1 MHAGLQTC
9 LRGTIYSL
17 TLELALSVDFFA
29 PFQENSPNI
38 EKEELLKRASLKPA
52 ISEILIDIFLEL
64 EILIEN
70 KRGLMIHQE
79 IGDLVFK
86 SSYNSIS
93 DNLRNEKEL
102 VTKLRKS
109 IVMGNHLFEKNL
121 ALPDDQEGPEKW
133 AKIQINAGTFL
144 SEIAKN
150 GGEKL
155 SQFFDF
161 RDFKEVIDVGGND
174 GSFLIPILKKNKN
187 LVGHSIDLPKLKDR
201 LEQQARE
208 NQLEKRLHLLGI
220 NIFEEAFPK
229 SKLYLC
235 GYLLHDFK
243 KEAGTH
249 ILKNIY
255 EALLPGGTFILHEN
269 LLDHP
274 DRDVRFPLLLD
285 QLGFLL
291 QFGEHGHYRTSADYR
306 EWLEGIGFKWVKT
319 EFNTPKSFMIFTK

>member
-9 LRGTIYSL
+9 LRGKIYFL
-17 TLELALSVDFFA
+17 TLDLALSVDFFS
-29 PFQENSPNI
+29 PFKSHSPNI
-38 EKEELLKRASLKPA
+38 EKEEFLKMTSLKPA
-52 ISEILIDIFLEL
+52 ISEVLIEIFLKL

-70 KRGLMIHQE
+70 KQGLMIHKD

-93 DNLRNEKEL
+93 GNLRNEKEL
-102 VTKLRKS
+102 FTKLSKS
-109 IVMGNHLFEKNL
+109 IFLGNHLFENNL
-121 ALPDDQEGPEKW
+121 SLSEDQECPEKW
-133 AKIQINAGTFL
+133 AKYQINSGTFL
-144 SEIAKN
+144 SEFAGEGGKN
-150 GGEKL
+150 L

-249 ILKNIY
+249 ILRNIY
-255 EALLPGGTFILHEN
+255 DALLPGGTFILHEN

-291 QFGEHGHYRTSADYR
+291 QFGGHGHYRTSKDYK
-306 EWLEGIGFKWVKT
+306 EWIESIGFKWVKT